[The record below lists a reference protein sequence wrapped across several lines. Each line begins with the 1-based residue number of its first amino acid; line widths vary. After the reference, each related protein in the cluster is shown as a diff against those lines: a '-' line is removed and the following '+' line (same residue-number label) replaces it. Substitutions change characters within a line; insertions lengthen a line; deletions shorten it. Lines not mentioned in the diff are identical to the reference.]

1 MSIGKSQYNE
11 IAKGSKNISGDLEF
25 GNVNVVDLSDVT
37 LSFFQRYSAIYVKA
51 IEESI
56 TKHKLVGSTSKL
68 LEGVDPEVSKDGNTL
83 RIYMANY
90 YDFVNKGVKGVKGS
104 KNAPNSPY
112 QYKTYRM
119 SEKGRKSIKEYIN
132 QGKAK
137 IQVATK
143 KSTVNAVG
151 LEKKKVSLLDL
162 KTDALIYLI
171 KKWGIK
177 TTNFFDEATESV
189 EKAMIEDL
197 GEVMAQTIVIQIGN
211 PKKK

>member
-1 MSIGKSQYNE
+1 MSIGKSQIDA
-11 IAKGSKNISGDLEF
+11 IAKGKLSGDIEF
-25 GNVNVVDLSDVT
+25 GDSKVINLSDVT
-37 LSFFQRYSAIYVKA
+37 LSFFERYSAIYVKA
-51 IEESI
+51 IEDSI
-56 TKHKLVGSTSKL
+56 NKNEVVGSGKML
-68 LEGVDPEVSKDGNTL
+68 KGVDPEVSKDGNTL

-112 QYKTYRM
+112 QYKNYGM

-132 QGKAK
+132 KGKAK
-137 IQVATK
+137 IKVATK

-151 LEKKKVSLLDL
+151 LEKKKTSLIDL
-162 KTDALIYLI
+162 KTETLIYLI

-177 TTNFFDEATESV
+177 TTNFFDEATEQV
-189 EKAMIEDL
+189 EKEMIKDL